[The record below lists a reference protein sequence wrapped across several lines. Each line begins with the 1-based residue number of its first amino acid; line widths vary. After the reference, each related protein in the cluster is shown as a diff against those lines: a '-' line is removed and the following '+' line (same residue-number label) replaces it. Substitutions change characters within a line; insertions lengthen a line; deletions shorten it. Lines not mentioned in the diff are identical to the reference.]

1 MARTQSCAAMDW
13 VERFLMVLMLVGM
26 LGAAVGIASI
36 ILL

>member
-1 MARTQSCAAMDW
+1 MDW